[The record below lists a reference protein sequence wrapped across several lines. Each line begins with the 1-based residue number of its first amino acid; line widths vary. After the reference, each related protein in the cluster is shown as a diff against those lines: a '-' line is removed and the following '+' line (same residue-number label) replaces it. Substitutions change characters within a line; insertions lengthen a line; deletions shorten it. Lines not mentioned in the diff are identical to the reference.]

1 MSIKGA
7 EKSVAVKRVR
17 KAGPSPVRL
26 SDVAQLAKVSPASV
40 SRVFNDP
47 ELVSE
52 DVRERVMRAAQV
64 LNWVPNGA
72 AKALAS
78 LRSRTIGVLIPTL
91 SHQNFA
97 DLIES
102 LQRELGK
109 AQYTL
114 ILGCI
119 EPDPGM
125 HLQQARKMVERG
137 IDWMVLVGEAQPP
150 ALIELLKSHNVP
162 FVVTYTNGRNSEN
175 ICIGIDNYAA
185 AQKITQ
191 HLLDLGHTRFAMLAH
206 QFDVNDRIQQRI
218 DGVRDTLANAG
229 LGIRPQHVVRVDR
242 KHISSARDGLRE
254 IMQATQSQPTAV
266 VCTNDYIAT
275 GAIIEASALGI
286 AVPREL
292 SIVGFDDIDSSA
304 HLSPPLT
311 TIHIPAKEM
320 GEAVA
325 RYILDS
331 ISGAR
336 APKIPSLAADLIVRN
351 STAAPPK
358 QSR

>member
-1 MSIKGA
+1 MSIKTVD
-7 EKSVAVKRVR
+7 KSVAMKRVR
-17 KAGPSPVRL
+17 KTGANPVRL

-47 ELVSE
+47 DLVSE
-52 DVRERVMRAAQV
+52 DVRQRVLRAAQV

-72 AKALAS
+72 AQALAS

-97 DLIES
+97 NLIES
-102 LQRELGK
+102 LQRQLGK
-109 AQYTL
+109 ANYTL

-119 EPDPGM
+119 EPDPSM

-137 IDWMVLVGEAQPP
+137 VDWMVLVGEAQPP
-150 ALIELLKSHNVP
+150 ALIELLKAHNVP
-162 FVVTYTNGRNSEN
+162 YVMTYTNGRNSEN
-175 ICIGIDNYAA
+175 VCIGIDNYAA
-185 AQKITQ
+185 ASTITQ

-206 QFDVNDRIQQRI
+206 QFDVNDRIQQRME
-218 DGVRDTLANAG
+218 GVRDTLANAG

-242 KHISSARDGLRE
+242 KHIASAREGLRQ
-254 IMQATQSQPTAV
+254 IMTREHVKPTAI
-266 VCTNDYIAT
+266 VCTNDYIAS

-286 AVPREL
+286 AVPQQL
-292 SIVGFDDIDSSA
+292 SIVGFDDIDTSA

-311 TIHIPAKEM
+311 TIHVPAQEM

-325 RYILDS
+325 GFILDS
-331 ISGAR
+331 ISGVDT
-336 APKIPSLAADLIVRN
+336 PKVPELTAELIVRG
-351 STAAPPK
+351 STAAPPAA
-358 QSR
+358 

>member
-1 MSIKGA
+1 MSTKGA
-7 EKSVAVKRVR
+7 EKPIAIKRVR
-17 KAGPSPVRL
+17 KAGPNPVRL

-40 SRVFNDP
+40 SRAFNDP

-52 DVRERVMRAAQV
+52 EVRERVMRAAQV

-78 LRSRTIGVLIPTL
+78 LRTRTIGVLIPTL
-91 SHQNFA
+91 NHQNFA

-114 ILGCI
+114 VLGCI
-119 EPDPGM
+119 EADPAM

-137 IDWMVLVGEAQPP
+137 VDWMVLVGEAQPP
-150 ALIELLKSHNVP
+150 ALIELLKSHDLP

-175 ICIGIDNYAA
+175 TCIGIDNYAA

-206 QFDVNDRIQQRI
+206 QFDVNDRIQQRM
-218 DGVRDTLANAG
+218 DGVRDTLAGAG
-229 LGIRPQHVVRVDR
+229 LGIRPQHVVRVDKR
-242 KHISSARDGLRE
+242 HIASARDGLRE
-254 IMQATQSQPTAV
+254 ILQQESGRPTAV

-286 AVPREL
+286 SVPRDL
-292 SIVGFDDIDSSA
+292 SIVGFDDIDTSA

-331 ISGAR
+331 ISGTR
-336 APKIPSLAADLIVRN
+336 APKIPNLSADLVVRN

-358 QSR
+358 SSR

>member
-1 MSIKGA
+1 M
-7 EKSVAVKRVR
+7 
-17 KAGPSPVRL
+17 RL

-40 SRVFNDP
+40 SRAFNDP

-52 DVRERVMRAAQV
+52 DVRQRVMRAAQM

-78 LRSRTIGVLIPTL
+78 LRTRTIGVLIPTL

-102 LQRELGK
+102 LQRQLGK

-119 EPDPGM
+119 EPDPDM

-137 IDWMVLVGEAQPP
+137 VDWMVLVGEAQPP

-162 FVVTYTNGRNSEN
+162 FVVTYTNGRDSDNV
-175 ICIGIDNYAA
+175 CIGIDNYAA
-185 AQKITQ
+185 AVKLTQ

-218 DGVRDTLANAG
+218 DGIRDTLANAG

-242 KHISSARDGLRE
+242 KHIASAREGMRE
-254 IMQATQSQPTAV
+254 IMADERGRPTAV

-275 GAIIEASALGI
+275 GAIIEAGALGI
-286 AVPREL
+286 VVPRDL
-292 SIVGFDDIDSSA
+292 SIVGFDDIDTSA

-325 RYILDS
+325 QYILDS
-331 ISGAR
+331 IRGV
-336 APKIPSLAADLIVRN
+336 KTLNIPVLAADLIVRG
-351 STAAPPK
+351 STAAPPES
-358 QSR
+358 SR